1 VLLDGFRKTRDSRE
15 PNLKLGELIWDII
28 VDVHASSARKFCDTK
43 YCFSLGLAR

>member
-1 VLLDGFRKTRDSRE
+1 MLLDGFRKTRDSRE

-43 YCFSLGLAR
+43 LQVSIAFH